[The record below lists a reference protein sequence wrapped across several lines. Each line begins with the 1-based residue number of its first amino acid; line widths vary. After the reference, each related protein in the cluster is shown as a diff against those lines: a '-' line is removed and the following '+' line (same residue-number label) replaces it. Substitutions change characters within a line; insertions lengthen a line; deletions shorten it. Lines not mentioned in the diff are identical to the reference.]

1 MNLVLGDGLGM
12 EEWKEKQWTTISLLE
27 LYRSLR
33 HEWLNHIQVLMG
45 YLAMNR
51 VEDAKQYLTKQTD
64 QEQHWSHLI
73 LFPNAQI
80 VEYFITYPLRYPR
93 IQLQLQVP
101 ERLDGI
107 RLSEKKWSAAFLH
120 GLEHATKQALE
131 AEDSLP
137 QLQFS
142 LLRSD
147 EQLRLQLLLHAKW
160 MNEPSHWLQ
169 EWQEELQALGIE
181 TAYHFLSDHGTLR
194 FTCTC

>member
-1 MNLVLGDGLGM
+1 MVLGDGLGM

-120 GLEHATKQALE
+120 GLEHGSKLWKQRIAYLSSNSPCFDPTNSF
-131 AEDSLP
+131 ASNYYCM
-137 QLQFS
+137 
-142 LLRSD
+142 RS
-147 EQLRLQLLLHAKW
+147 
-160 MNEPSHWLQ
+160 
-169 EWQEELQALGIE
+169 G
-181 TAYHFLSDHGTLR
+181 
-194 FTCTC
+194 